1 MSRGFTLTLIV
12 IAAFALALGLSGCG
26 GSSEDSASELRGSN
40 LDASVFPS
48 AGDGNVKALIAFRG
62 GSETEQSSIIRG
74 QGGKVKKHYSIVDAT
89 AVEIPMSAVATLREN
104 SKVIAV
110 EPNSPVKASAEI
122 TSWGLTRMNGPI
134 VHAGGNMGSGVRVAV
149 LDTGV
154 DYTHTDLDGNWAG
167 GYDFINADN
176 DPMDDST
183 SGHGTHCAGI
193 IAAERGN
200 DAGVIGVA
208 PQAQLYGV
216 KILDASGYGDY
227 STIIQ
232 GLQWCVNNNIQIA
245 SMSLGGTVDSQIL
258 KDACDAAYAAG
269 VLVVAAAGN
278 SGMGTDTVQFP
289 AKYDS
294 VIAVGSTDSMNL
306 RSSFSSTGPAVEL
319 AAPGSGIYSTLPG
332 NRVGSMS
339 GTSMACPQIAGVAA
353 LVMSAGM
360 TNAYAVR
367 GQLRTSVKD
376 LGTVGRD
383 NYFGYGLIDA
393 SLAVNIITPSE
404 PVTPTEPTP
413 PIIEEPGVAE
423 PEVTH
428 DLSCFGISIGAVK
441 VNRVNNVS
449 FSVQNLGSITETS
462 TVTLYDKNKNI
473 LIGSCNVTLT
483 SGQSTVINMKWTPTY
498 TSSSVI
504 LSAAIAVLESET
516 ATSNNVTTKSV
527 KVR

>member
-1 MSRGFTLTLIV
+1 MSRVFTLMVVV
-12 IAAFALALGLSGCG
+12 IAAAALIVGLNGCG
-26 GSSEDSASELRGSN
+26 GSSEESVSGIRGAE
-40 LDASVFPS
+40 LDAAVFPS
-48 AGDGNVKALIAFRG
+48 AGGGNVKALIAFRG

-74 QGGKVKKHYSIVDAT
+74 QGGKIKKHYNIVDAT
-89 AVEIPMSAVATLREN
+89 AVEIPMSAVATLRKN
-104 SKVIAV
+104 SRVKAV

-122 TSWGLTRMNGPI
+122 TAWGLTRINAPI
-134 VHAGGNMGSGVRVAV
+134 VHAGGNMGAGVKVAV

-154 DYTHTDLDGNWAG
+154 DYTHADLDGNWAG
-167 GYDFINADN
+167 GYDFINVDN

-200 DAGVIGVA
+200 DTGVIGVA
-208 PQAQLYGV
+208 PLAQLYGV
-216 KILDASGYGDY
+216 KVLDASGYGDY

-258 KDACDAAYAAG
+258 KDACAAAYTAG

-306 RSSFSSTGPAVEL
+306 RSSFSSTGPALEL

-367 GQLRTSVKD
+367 SQLGTAVKD

-383 NYFGYGLIDA
+383 NYFGYGLTDA
-393 SLAVNIITPSE
+393 SLAVTISDLE
-404 PVTPTEPTP
+404 KAVTPAP
-413 PIIEEPGVAE
+413 PIVEEPE
-423 PEVTH
+423 PIAPEMTR
-428 DLSCFGISIGAVK
+428 DLSCFGISVGATKVK
-441 VNRVNNVS
+441 RATNVS
-449 FSVQNLGSITETS
+449 FSVQNLGSATETS
-462 TVTLYDKNKNI
+462 TVTLYDQNKNI
-473 LIGSCNVTLT
+473 LIGSANVTLS

-498 TSSSVI
+498 TSNSLI
-504 LSAAIAVLESET
+504 LAAAIAVLEDET
-516 ATSNNVTTKSV
+516 VTSNNVTTKSV